1 MTNPTHLDREQ
12 IEAQLRYR
20 VVVNRDGQYA
30 LLLFE
35 QPLPAGWR
43 DAGERGSKAVCLE
56 FIRLVW
62 SDMRPASIR
71 QPSPSSNQTQ
81 PPASPPAPHPDPA
94 ERPADHL
101 HSNPP
106 NPL

>member
-1 MTNPTHLDREQ
+1 MTNLMHLDREQ

-20 VVVNRDGQYA
+20 VVVNSEGQYA

-62 SDMRPASIR
+62 NDMRPTSIR
-71 QPSPSSNQTQ
+71 QPIPSNTQ
-81 PPASPPAPHPDPA
+81 PQLTARLPESHPNS
-94 ERPADHL
+94 ADHL
-101 HSNPP
+101 LPNPP
-106 NPL
+106 SPA

>member
-1 MTNPTHLDREQ
+1 MPNPTHLDREQ

-20 VVVNRDGQYA
+20 VVVNSEGQYA

-71 QPSPSSNQTQ
+71 QPTPSSDQPQ
-81 PPASPPAPHPDPA
+81 PPASPLALHHN
-94 ERPADHL
+94 PADHL
-101 HSNPP
+101 HPNPSNPS
-106 NPL
+106 